1 MRSHITGPDTYRC
14 SERHASQHTFSSSVS
29 LMVSSL
35 GFSCTRGRMTL
46 VSWGTFCKSSL
57 LLSPALGLL
66 LRFGKITSL
75 ALYALSLAAFSC
87 SNALGCHVLEA
98 PSMLILAA

>member
-1 MRSHITGPDTYRC
+1 M
-14 SERHASQHTFSSSVS
+14 S

-46 VSWGTFCKSSL
+46 LSWGTFCRSSL

-66 LRFGKITSL
+66 LRLGKITSL

-87 SNALGCHVLEA
+87 SNALGYHDLEA
-98 PSMLILAA
+98 SSMPILAA